1 LYEGRIEFCIAGV
14 RRGILDK
21 DFFWPDFPEAD
32 KRVNETLVEDCYPVT
47 LLPGQTRL
55 YLDFC
60 SDSLGKFLP
69 ANEKWEQ
76 RPSVPA
82 HWPQLIKLLAAQN
95 PGEGAKP
102 ALEALAAGAGAVV
115 TGQQVTLFGGQ
126 LYTPF
131 KMATTIARARQ
142 ATRSGQV
149 HVPIFW
155 LATEDHDFAEVS
167 HADFPLRREMEKLV
181 YPSDPDVAQPT
192 GAIVL
197 DDSIVPLVE
206 RASQLMGPSEATDI
220 LTAAYKPGRTLAE
233 AFAEFYLKIFADQ
246 GLLVLDAS
254 GREFHR
260 LGAPVLRAGIERAD
274 EFQAA
279 LFERNRALEA
289 AGYHAQVS
297 VTDQSSLLFLID
309 DQTGARIALKRM
321 PKNTAEPDGSW
332 QAGSRKYS
340 TADLI
345 GILESEPE
353 RISPSALLRPV
364 FQDFLLSTSLLVGG
378 PAEIAYLAQSAV
390 LYEKI
395 LGRQT
400 PASGRYSA
408 TLIEPTVGELMRKH
422 NLTLE
427 RIFDES
433 ADSLAKLLAE
443 RAMPAEGRRRLV
455 EAGKALDTELAAL
468 VDWLRDQDAGLG
480 KSAETAASKMEYQM
494 SRLRAM
500 AETFQLQKESSL
512 AKQAQTISLGI
523 YPGGVMQERVHAAAY
538 YFGRYGLKLAETI
551 TSQAEKTCTGH
562 TAIWL

>member
-1 LYEGRIEFCIAGV
+1 M
-14 RRGILDK
+14 
-21 DFFWPDFPEAD
+21 
-32 KRVNETLVEDCYPVT
+32 
-47 LLPGQTRL
+47 PGQTRL

-60 SDSLGKFLP
+60 SGSLGGFMP
-69 ANEKWEQ
+69 AGEKWEQ
-76 RPSVPA
+76 RPEVPA
-82 HWPQLIKLLAAQN
+82 HWPELVRLLAAQN
-95 PGEGAKP
+95 TSDAAKP
-102 ALEALAAGAGAVV
+102 ALEALAAGAGTVV

-131 KMATTIARARQ
+131 KMATTIARARR
-142 ATRSGQV
+142 ATRSGNP

-155 LATEDHDFAEVS
+155 LATEDHDFDEIR
-167 HADFPLRREMEKLV
+167 HADFPLRREMESLV
-181 YPSDPDVAQPT
+181 YPTMPDVARPV
-192 GAIVL
+192 GGIVL
-197 DDSIVPLVE
+197 DESIVPLVE
-206 RASQLMGPSEATDI
+206 RAAQFMGASEAADI
-220 LTAAYKPGRTLAE
+220 LAAAYRPGRTFAE
-233 AFAEFYLKIFADQ
+233 AFAEFYVKLFAAQ

-254 GREFHR
+254 GRDFHR

-279 LFERNRALEA
+279 LMERNRALEA

-309 DQTGARIALKRM
+309 ETTGARTALKRM
-321 PKNTAEPDGSW
+321 PKSAAEPDGIW
-332 QAGSRKYS
+332 QTGSRKFS
-340 TADLI
+340 TADLV
-345 GILESEPE
+345 GVLEAEPE

-364 FQDFLLSTSLLVGG
+364 FQDYLLSTSLVVGG
-378 PAEIAYLAQSAV
+378 AAEIAYFAQSAV

-395 LGRQT
+395 LRRQT
-400 PASGRYSA
+400 TAAGRFSG
-408 TLIEPTVGELMRKH
+408 TLIEPAVGELMRRH
-422 NLTLE
+422 NLPLE
-427 RIFDES
+427 RIFDET

-468 VDWLRDQDAGLG
+468 VDWLRNQDAGLG

-523 YPGGVMQERVHAAAY
+523 NPGGVIQERVHAAAY
-538 YFGRYGLKLAETI
+538 YFGRYGVELAETI
-551 TSQAEKTCTGH
+551 TAQAEKMCPGH
-562 TAIWL
+562 TALWL